1 MKLKRWA
8 AVLLTVF
15 ISFNSFGIC
24 YGQDNIANANDVTYY
39 TNGVSASSEIPAS
52 YQLDKTKFPDVG
64 DQGNYGTCWAFA
76 AMGLS
81 EFDLV
86 SKGLADK
93 NIDLSELQLVYYSYN
108 SVVDPLGGTEGD
120 QAKYYNGSTEY
131 SYFNRGGMYEYAVR
145 RLSQW
150 SGAVKESDVPYTVE
164 NINNV
169 LNNGLDDEYA
179 YSKNV
184 AHLEN
189 AYKLSLKNNTDDVK
203 RAIMKHGAVGVQYY
217 HSYSY
222 LLWNSVKQ
230 LYTYYDPGIN
240 GGAHNVMIVGWDDNF
255 SKDNFVGDKPSN
267 DGAWLIRNSWG
278 FTQSYF
284 WMSYENHSLMDT
296 AWVFD
301 MNTVDNY
308 DNNYQLDG
316 GIDCYKVTNNIC
328 NYKTYSNV
336 FTVQSKPDVASENL
350 EAVSL
355 SFTHASNVKYKIE
368 IYTDL
373 KNNNPYNGTKQE
385 TATTEGTTDYEGLYT
400 ISLNDVVELKPGSS
414 YSVVVTTDDYAL
426 DYEQGIY
433 WQNGEVKVWDAPVFN
448 NGKSFYGTA
457 NYQWSWPNGNFCI
470 KAFTT
475 NNYAINYELDGGT
488 NNDENPASYTKSDAS
503 IILKEPV
510 KEGYSFGGWYT
521 DNTYTTKITEISE
534 GSTGEYTLYAK
545 WNELIKAEVKGYTLG
560 LKGDINLNFYIDLP
574 EDISDKAYV
583 EFTDENGNVSRV
595 NKAVV
600 EKSNEYNAFAFP
612 YTVGAK
618 YMTTEV
624 SAKVIDGDRESKVYT
639 TTVKNYIDYVLEHQ
653 NKYSS
658 VVVELVKALA
668 NYGTAAQIQF
678 DYKTDNLP
686 NSSTYISDSDKVINE
701 VDFSS
706 YKDTI
711 TNEDSVEGISYYGS
725 SLVLLSETT
734 IRDYFTVSEG
744 HSIDEYIFQREL
756 ADGTT
761 TYITPKKA
769 VINGVDYYYVEAQ
782 NAKAYQLDQPVSVR
796 VQKKDGDINSGLT
809 VKYSAFSY
817 GYRTQ
822 INSTSTEQ
830 LIDVTR
836 TMYWYWKAALA
847 YKNANSQ

>member
-1 MKLKRWA
+1 MYFTYNS
-8 AVLLTVF
+8 AVDP
-15 ISFNSFGIC
+15 FG
-24 YGQDNIANANDVTYY
+24 GTAGDN
-39 TNGVSASSEIPAS
+39 
-52 YQLDKTKFPDVG
+52 TKF
-64 DQGNYGTCWAFA
+64 
-76 AMGLS
+76 
-81 EFDLV
+81 
-86 SKGLADK
+86 
-93 NIDLSELQLVYYSYN
+93 
-108 SVVDPLGGTEGD
+108 
-120 QAKYYNGSTEY
+120 YNGSVSY
-131 SYFNRGGMYEYAVR
+131 SYFDRGGMYEYAVR

-150 SGAVKESDVPYTVE
+150 SGAVKESDVPYTVA

-203 RAIMKHGAVGVQYY
+203 RAIMKHGAVGIQYY
-217 HSYSY
+217 NSYSY

-316 GIDCYKVTNNIC
+316 GIDCYKVTNNTC
-328 NYKTYSNV
+328 YYKTYSNV
-336 FTVQSKPDVASENL
+336 FTVQSKPGVASENL

-355 SFTHASNVKYKIE
+355 SFTHASNVNYKIE

-373 KNNNPYNGTKQE
+373 KNNNPYSGTKQE

-400 ISLNDVVELKPGSS
+400 IPLNDTVKLKSGSS

-426 DYEQGIY
+426 DCEQGIS
-433 WQNGEVKVWDAPVFN
+433 WANGDVKVWDNNVSLN

-457 NYQWSWPNGNFCI
+457 NNQWSWPNGNFCI

-545 WNELIKAEVKGYTLG
+545 WNELINAEVKGYTLG

-574 EDISDKAYV
+574 ENISDEAYV

-600 EKSNEYNAFAFP
+600 EKSSEYNAFVFP

-639 TTVKNYIDYVLEHQ
+639 ATVKNYIDYVLTHQ
-653 NKYSS
+653 DEYSS
-658 VVVELVKALA
+658 VVELVKALA

-686 NSSTYISDSDKVINE
+686 NSSTYISDSDKVIKE

-822 INSTSTEQ
+822 INFTSTEK
-830 LIDVTR
+830 LVDVTR

-847 YKNANSQ
+847 YKNANS

>member
-1 MKLKRWA
+1 MKLKKWA

-64 DQGNYGTCWAFA
+64 NQGNYGTCWAFA

-93 NIDLSELQLVYYSYN
+93 NIDLSELQLAYYSYN

-131 SYFNRGGMYEYAVR
+131 SYFDRGGMYEYAVR

-150 SGAVKESDVPYTVE
+150 CGAVKESDVPYTVE

-169 LNNGLDDEYA
+169 LNNGLGDEYA

-217 HSYSY
+217 HSDFY
-222 LLWNSVKQ
+222 LLWNDSKM
-230 LYTYYDPGIN
+230 LWTYYEPSIS
-240 GGAHNVMIVGWDDNF
+240 GGGHNVMIVGWDDNF

-278 FTQSYF
+278 FRQSYF
-284 WMSYENHSLMDT
+284 WMSYENHSLLDT

-301 MNTVDNY
+301 MNTADNY

-316 GIDCYKVTNNIC
+316 GIDCYKVTNNTC
-328 NYKTYSNV
+328 YYKTYSNV
-336 FTVQSKPDVASENL
+336 FTVQSKPGVASENL

-355 SFTHASNVKYKIE
+355 SFTHASNVNYKIE

-373 KNNNPYNGTKQE
+373 KNNNPYSGTKQE

-400 ISLNDVVELKPGSS
+400 IPLNDTVKLKSGSS

-426 DYEQGIY
+426 DCEQGIS
-433 WQNGEVKVWDAPVFN
+433 WANGDVKVWDNNVSLN

-457 NYQWSWPNGNFCI
+457 NNQWSWPNGNFCI

-545 WNELIKAEVKGYTLG
+545 WNELINAEVKGYTLG

-574 EDISDKAYV
+574 ENISDEAYV

-595 NKAVV
+595 NKADV
-600 EKSNEYNAFAFP
+600 EKSSEYNAFAFP

-639 TTVKNYIDYVLEHQ
+639 ATVKNYIDYVLTHQ
-653 NKYSS
+653 DEYSS
-658 VVVELVKALA
+658 VVELVKALA

-686 NSSTYISDSDKVINE
+686 NSSTYISDSDKVIKE

-822 INSTSTEQ
+822 INFTSTEK
-830 LIDVTR
+830 LVDVTR

-847 YKNANSQ
+847 YKNANS

>member
-1 MKLKRWA
+1 MKLKKWA

-24 YGQDNIANANDVTYY
+24 YGQDNIAKANAVTYY

-93 NIDLSELQLVYYSYN
+93 NIDLSELQLVYFTYN
-108 SVVDPLGGTEGD
+108 SAVDPFGGTAGD
-120 QAKYYNGSTEY
+120 NTKFYNGSVSY
-131 SYFNRGGMYEYAVR
+131 SYFDRGGMYEYAVR

-150 SGAVKESDVPYTVE
+150 SGAVKESDVPYTVA

-203 RAIMKHGAVGVQYY
+203 RAIMKHGAVGIQYY
-217 HSYSY
+217 NSYSY

-255 SKDNFVGDKPSN
+255 SKNNFVGDKPSN

-316 GIDCYKVTNNIC
+316 GIDCYKVTNNTC
-328 NYKTYSNV
+328 YYKTYSNV
-336 FTVQSKPDVASENL
+336 FTVQSKPGVASENL

-355 SFTHASNVKYKIE
+355 SFTHASNVNYKIE

-373 KNNNPYNGTKQE
+373 KNNNPYSGTKQE

-400 ISLNDVVELKPGSS
+400 IPLNDTVKLKSGSS

-426 DYEQGIY
+426 DCEQGIS
-433 WQNGEVKVWDAPVFN
+433 WANGDVKVWDNNVSLN

-457 NYQWSWPNGNFCI
+457 NNQWSWPNGNFCI

-545 WNELIKAEVKGYTLG
+545 WNELINAEVKGYTLG

-574 EDISDKAYV
+574 ENISDEAYV

-595 NKAVV
+595 NKADV
-600 EKSNEYNAFAFP
+600 EKSSEYNAFAFP

-639 TTVKNYIDYVLEHQ
+639 ATVKNYIDYVLTHQ
-653 NKYSS
+653 DEYSS
-658 VVVELVKALA
+658 VVELVKALA

-686 NSSTYISDSDKVINE
+686 NSSTYISDSDKVIKE

-711 TNEDSVEGISYYGS
+711 TNEYSVEGISYYGS

-796 VQKKDGDINSGLT
+796 VQKKDGDINLGLT

-822 INSTSTEQ
+822 INSTLTEQ
-830 LIDVTR
+830 LVDVTR

-847 YKNANSQ
+847 YKNANS

>member
-24 YGQDNIANANDVTYY
+24 YGQDNNANDVTYY
-39 TNGVSASSEIPAS
+39 TNGVSAYSEIPAS
-52 YQLDKTKFPDVG
+52 YQLDKTKFPDVRN
-64 DQGNYGTCWAFA
+64 QGKYGTCWSFA
-76 AMGLS
+76 ALGLS
-81 EFDLV
+81 EFDLI
-86 SKGLADK
+86 SKGMADK
-93 NIDLSELQLVYYSYN
+93 NIDLSELQLAYYSYN

-131 SYFNRGGMYEYAVR
+131 SYLDRGGMYEYAVR

-150 SGAVKESDVPYTVE
+150 SGAANEKDVPYTVE

-203 RAIMKHGAVGVQYY
+203 KAIMNHGAVGVQYY
-217 HSYSY
+217 HSDFY
-222 LLWNSVKQ
+222 LLWNDSKM
-230 LYTYYDPGIN
+230 LWTYYDPSIS
-240 GGAHNVMIVGWDDNF
+240 GGGHNVMIVGWDDNF

-278 FTQSYF
+278 IQQSYF

-301 MNTVDNY
+301 MNTADNY
-308 DNNYQLDG
+308 VNNYQLDG
-316 GIDCYKVTNNIC
+316 GIDCYNVTNNIC

-336 FTVQSKPDVASENL
+336 FTVQNKSDVDSENL

-355 SFTHASNVKYKIE
+355 SFTHASNVNYKIE

-373 KNNNPYNGTKQE
+373 KSNNPYSGTKQE
-385 TATTEGTTDYEGLYT
+385 SATTEGTTNYAGLYT
-400 ISLNDVVELKPGSS
+400 ISLNDVVKLKPGTS

-426 DYEQGIY
+426 DYEQGIF
-433 WQNGEVKVWDAPVFN
+433 WEDDGVKVWDAPVSLA

-457 NYQWSWPNGNFCI
+457 DYQWKWSFGNFCI

-488 NNDENPASYTKSDAS
+488 NNAENPLSYTRSDDS

-510 KEGYSFGGWYT
+510 KEGYSFAGWYT
-521 DNTYTTKITEISE
+521 DSEYTNKITEISA
-534 GSTGEYTLYAK
+534 GSTGAYTLYAK
-545 WNELIKAEVKGYTLG
+545 WNELLNTSIIGYTLG

-574 EDISDKAYV
+574 DDLSDEAYV
-583 EFTDENGNVSRV
+583 EFTDENGNVSKV
-595 NKAVV
+595 NTADV
-600 EKSNEYNAFAFP
+600 EKSSEYNAFAFP

-624 SAKVIDGDRESKVYT
+624 SAKVIDGDRESEVYT
-639 TTVKNYIDYVLEHQ
+639 TTVKNYIDYVLANQTES
-653 NKYSS
+653 KYSS
-658 VVVELVKALA
+658 VVEVVKTLA
-668 NYGTAAQIQF
+668 NYGAAAQIQF

-686 NSSTYISDSDKVINE
+686 NSSPYISDSDKVIKD
-701 VDFSS
+701 VDFSN
-706 YKDTI
+706 YKDTT
-711 TNEDSVEGISYYGS
+711 TNRDSVEGISYYGS

-734 IRDYFTVSEG
+734 IRDYFIVSDG
-744 HSIDEYIFQREL
+744 HSIDEYVFQREL
-756 ADGTT
+756 TDGTKDN
-761 TYITPKKA
+761 ITPVKA
-769 VINGVDYYYVEAQ
+769 VVNGVTYYYVEAQ
-782 NAKAYQLDQPVSVR
+782 NAKAYQLDQAVTVR

-822 INSTSTEQ
+822 MSSTSTTQ
-830 LIDVTR
+830 LINVTR
-836 TMYWYWKAALA
+836 AMYWYWEAALN
-847 YKNANSQ
+847 YKNANS

>member
-1 MKLKRWA
+1 MG
-8 AVLLTVF
+8 
-15 ISFNSFGIC
+15 N
-24 YGQDNIANANDVTYY
+24 
-39 TNGVSASSEIPAS
+39 
-52 YQLDKTKFPDVG
+52 
-64 DQGNYGTCWAFA
+64 QGNYGTCWAFA

-93 NIDLSELQLVYYSYN
+93 NIDLSELQLAYYSYN

-150 SGAVKESDVPYTVE
+150 CGAVKESDVPYTVE

-169 LNNGLDDEYA
+169 LNNGLGDEYA

-217 HSYSY
+217 HSDFY
-222 LLWNSVKQ
+222 LLWNESKM
-230 LYTYYDPGIN
+230 LWTYYEPSIS
-240 GGAHNVMIVGWDDNF
+240 GGGHNVMIVGWDDNF

-278 FTQSYF
+278 FRQSYF
-284 WMSYENHSLMDT
+284 WMSYENHSLLDT

-301 MNTVDNY
+301 MNTADNY

-316 GIDCYKVTNNIC
+316 GIDCYKVTNNTC
-328 NYKTYSNV
+328 YYKTYSNV
-336 FTVQSKPDVASENL
+336 FTVQSKPGVASENL

-355 SFTHASNVKYKIE
+355 SFTHASNVNYKIE

-373 KNNNPYNGTKQE
+373 KNNNPYSGTKQE

-400 ISLNDVVELKPGSS
+400 IPLNDTVKLKSGSS

-426 DYEQGIY
+426 DCEQGIS
-433 WQNGEVKVWDAPVFN
+433 WANGDVKVWDNNVSLN

-457 NYQWSWPNGNFCI
+457 NNQWSWPNGNFCI

-545 WNELIKAEVKGYTLG
+545 WNELINAEVKGYTLG

-574 EDISDKAYV
+574 ENISDEAYV

-595 NKAVV
+595 NKADV
-600 EKSNEYNAFAFP
+600 EKSSEYNAFAFP

-639 TTVKNYIDYVLEHQ
+639 ATVKNYIDYVLTHQ
-653 NKYSS
+653 DEYSS
-658 VVVELVKALA
+658 VVELVKALA

-686 NSSTYISDSDKVINE
+686 NSSTYISDSDKVIKE

-822 INSTSTEQ
+822 INFTSTEK
-830 LIDVTR
+830 LVDVTR

-847 YKNANSQ
+847 YKNANS

>member
-1 MKLKRWA
+1 
-8 AVLLTVF
+8 
-15 ISFNSFGIC
+15 
-24 YGQDNIANANDVTYY
+24 
-39 TNGVSASSEIPAS
+39 
-52 YQLDKTKFPDVG
+52 
-64 DQGNYGTCWAFA
+64 
-76 AMGLS
+76 MGLS

-93 NIDLSELQLVYYSYN
+93 NIDLSELQLAYYSYN

-131 SYFNRGGMYEYAVR
+131 SYFDRGGMYEYAVR

-150 SGAVKESDVPYTVE
+150 CGAVKESDVPYTVE

-169 LNNGLDDEYA
+169 LNNGLGDEYA

-217 HSYSY
+217 HSDFY
-222 LLWNSVKQ
+222 LLWNDSKM
-230 LYTYYDPGIN
+230 LWTYYEPSIS
-240 GGAHNVMIVGWDDNF
+240 GGGHNVMIVGWDDNF

-278 FTQSYF
+278 FRQSYF
-284 WMSYENHSLMDT
+284 WMSYENHSLLDT

-301 MNTVDNY
+301 MNTADNY

-316 GIDCYKVTNNIC
+316 GIDCYKVTNNTC
-328 NYKTYSNV
+328 YYKTYSNV
-336 FTVQSKPDVASENL
+336 FTVQSKPGVASENL

-355 SFTHASNVKYKIE
+355 SFTHASNVNYKIE

-373 KNNNPYNGTKQE
+373 KNNNPYSGTKQE

-400 ISLNDVVELKPGSS
+400 IPLNDTVKLKSGSS

-426 DYEQGIY
+426 DCEQGIS
-433 WQNGEVKVWDAPVFN
+433 WANGDVKVWDNNVSLN

-457 NYQWSWPNGNFCI
+457 NNQWIWPNGNFCI

-545 WNELIKAEVKGYTLG
+545 WNELINAEVKGYTLG

-574 EDISDKAYV
+574 ENISDEAYV

-600 EKSNEYNAFAFP
+600 EKSSEYNAFVFP

-639 TTVKNYIDYVLEHQ
+639 ATVKNYIDYVLTHQ
-653 NKYSS
+653 DEYSS
-658 VVVELVKALA
+658 VVELVKALA

-686 NSSTYISDSDKVINE
+686 NSSTYISDSDKVIKE

-769 VINGVDYYYVEAQ
+769 VINGVDYYYVEA
-782 NAKAYQLDQPVSVR
+782 LVR
-796 VQKKDGDINSGLT
+796 YKRDIL
-809 VKYSAFSY
+809 K
-817 GYRTQ
+817 
-822 INSTSTEQ
+822 EK
-830 LIDVTR
+830 LH
-836 TMYWYWKAALA
+836 
-847 YKNANSQ
+847 